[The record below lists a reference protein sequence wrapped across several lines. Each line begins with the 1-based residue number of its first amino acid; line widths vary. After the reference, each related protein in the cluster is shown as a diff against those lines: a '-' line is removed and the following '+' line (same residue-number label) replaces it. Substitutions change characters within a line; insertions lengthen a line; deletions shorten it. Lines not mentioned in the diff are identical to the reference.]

1 MTKEINR
8 RNRKEPVSAIALG
21 VAHAVRTLRVE
32 REISQE
38 GLAYKAGINRTYMTD
53 IELGRRSIGIGII
66 AKLADALGVTMH
78 YILQMAEEYVAT
90 PSKENS

>member
-1 MTKEINR
+1 MTKEVNR

-32 REISQE
+32 REITQE

-53 IELGRRSIGIGII
+53 VELGRRSVGIGVL
-66 AKLADALGVTMH
+66 AKLATALGVTMH
-78 YILQMAEEYVAT
+78 YILQIAEEYVAT
-90 PSKENS
+90 STNERR